1 MFIIRCEIYA
11 FTHPIPTHANE
22 ISHLLLS
29 EIKRG
34 SFGRCRFSR
43 DGSLALYTAVKS
55 AGDSY
60 LLMWRQD
67 SQGEMVL
74 DKLASMGDQAITALE
89 ISCDSSLLGLGTSE
103 GAERLLPPY
112 REP

>member
-1 MFIIRCEIYA
+1 
-11 FTHPIPTHANE
+11 
-22 ISHLLLS
+22 
-29 EIKRG
+29 
-34 SFGRCRFSR
+34 
-43 DGSLALYTAVKS
+43 
-55 AGDSY
+55 
-60 LLMWRQD
+60 MWRQD